1 MASFFLSLRLS
12 CSGVNLENANEL
24 LIASCFCLL
33 NIDTDDDDVDDN
45 DDNIN
50 DQFNPSQA
58 ITNEENKLST
68 QLFYRKKFKLRRERK
83 QLNGMEVIPNEGN

>member
-1 MASFFLSLRLS
+1 MS
-12 CSGVNLENANEL
+12 

-33 NIDTDDDDVDDN
+33 NIDTDDDNVVDT
-45 DDNIN
+45 DDDDDAINNINNIN

-68 QLFYRKKFKLRRERK
+68 QLFYRKKFKFRRERK
-83 QLNGMEVIPNEGN
+83 QLNGMEVITNEGN

>member
-33 NIDTDDDDVDDN
+33 NIDIDNDDDNVVDNTNDDDNNDDDDDN
-45 DDNIN
+45 DDDINNIN

-68 QLFYRKKFKLRRERK
+68 QLFLSKK
-83 QLNGMEVIPNEGN
+83 V